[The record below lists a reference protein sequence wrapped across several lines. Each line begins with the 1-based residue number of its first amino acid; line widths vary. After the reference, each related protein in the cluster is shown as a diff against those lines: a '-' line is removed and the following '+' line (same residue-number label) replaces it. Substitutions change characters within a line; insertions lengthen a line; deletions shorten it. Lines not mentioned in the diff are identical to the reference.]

1 MSVLKCLNGANRKLN
16 NKGSALVSVLVVT
29 AFITIIGTTM
39 LYISAQNYQMKQT
52 DYQNKQS
59 FYEAEKAIDS
69 LKALLVE
76 DVQKAYLAAYKDTM
90 NNYLKLVTSK
100 DRKEYYQQCYLDNL
114 QEIWDDRIGG
124 GDKTTAVKN
133 YMITKGLSAEADCIY
148 KVEGYGIA
156 STTVTDPVTGE
167 EKTEKQFVINGV
179 RAKFT
184 SGAYTNFLYTD
195 ICLALPELDLTVD
208 KSAEVIGGTPAPT
221 STQRETIALTD
232 YVVYMNWRKAD
243 YYE

>member
-1 MSVLKCLNGANRKLN
+1 MKCLSGENRKLN
-16 NKGSALVSVLVVT
+16 NQGSALVSVLVVT

-76 DVQKAYLAAYKDTM
+76 DVQEAYLAAYRETM
-90 NNYLKLVTSK
+90 NNYLKLSNAK
-100 DRKEYYQQCYLDNL
+100 DRQEYYQQCYLDKLN
-114 QEIWDDRIGG
+114 EIWNARVGS
-124 GDKTTAVKN
+124 GDKTAQVKA
-133 YMITKGLSAEADCIY
+133 YMVTKGLSAESDCIY

-156 STTVTDPVTGE
+156 MTEEEDPSTGD
-167 EKTEKQFVINGV
+167 KTTKKQFVINGV

-195 ICLALPELDLTVD
+195 ICLALPEIDWSVD
-208 KSAEVIGGTPAPT
+208 KSVELSGGAPAPT
-221 STQRETIALTD
+221 EQGTIALTD
-232 YVVYMNWRKAD
+232 YVIYMNWRKAD
-243 YYE
+243 YSETSP